1 MTAATKTPEAD
12 PSADHDATGGPLPD
26 RYVVV
31 SADCHAGGSMEQYR
45 GYLEEKY
52 VDDYEAWRGEYKNP
66 FRDLQGSSRSRN
78 WDDERRI
85 ADLEADGTVGE
96 IVFPNT
102 VPPFFPTGALVA
114 RPPSPADL
122 ELRWAGLRAHNRWLA
137 DWCAN
142 QPDRRAGIAQVFAND
157 IDAAIAEVRWARE
170 HGLRGGVL
178 IPGVPDDTDIL
189 SYYAPEYDP
198 FWQVCEELEMP
209 VNYHSGSGHPD
220 YGDAPAAGA
229 MWLIETAWFAH
240 RAFWQVMM
248 SGVFER
254 FPNLKFVLTEQG
266 CSWLVD
272 TLRMLDGF
280 HMQMAGG
287 RIGELKFDADNRLA
301 RPPSEYFKQN
311 CYVGVSFPGV
321 IEAKGMKR
329 LGLENMMWGSDY
341 PHHEGST
348 PYSRELMRM
357 AFSEWSAADIQQ
369 VLARTAAKVYG
380 FDLDLLAP
388 IAERVGPTVE
398 ELRVPLEK
406 RPEGATS
413 PGFYR

>member
-1 MTAATKTPEAD
+1 MTAATKTKNP
-12 PSADHDATGGPLPD
+12 TGGPLAD

-52 VDDYEAWRGEYKNP
+52 VPEYEAWRGEYKNP

-78 WDDERRI
+78 WDDERRM

-142 QPDRRAGIAQVFAND
+142 QADRRAGIAQVFAND
-157 IDAAIAEVRWARE
+157 IDAAIAEVKWAHA

-189 SYYAPEYDP
+189 PYYAPEYDP
-198 FWQVCEELEMP
+198 FWRVCEELDMP

-220 YGDAPAAGA
+220 YGDAPSAGA

-254 FPNLKFVLTEQG
+254 FPKLKVFFAET
-266 CSWLVD
+266 
-272 TLRMLDGF
+272 
-280 HMQMAGG
+280 
-287 RIGELKFDADNRLA
+287 
-301 RPPSEYFKQN
+301 
-311 CYVGVSFPGV
+311 
-321 IEAKGMKR
+321 R
-329 LGLENMMWGSDY
+329 LGWVPFWLEHMDLWYKRHIGWAEEM
-341 PHHEGST
+341 
-348 PYSRELMRM
+348 L
-357 AFSEWSAADIQQ
+357 
-369 VLARTAAKVYG
+369 G
-380 FDLDLLAP
+380 FA
-388 IAERVGPTVE
+388 
-398 ELRVPLEK
+398 
-406 RPEGATS
+406 
-413 PGFYR
+413 